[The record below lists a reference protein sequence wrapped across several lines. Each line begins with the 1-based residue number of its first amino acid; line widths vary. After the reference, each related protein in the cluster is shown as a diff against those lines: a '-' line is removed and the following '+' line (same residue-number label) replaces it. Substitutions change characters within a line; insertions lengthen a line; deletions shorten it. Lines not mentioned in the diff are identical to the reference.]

1 MKKYFLLTFIFSF
14 LIILPNV
21 VKATTNVEL
30 ISNATSLKK
39 GDTFSVNINLNGDAI
54 SSCDLNI
61 YFDSDKI
68 EYVSGPNNSNFV
80 NGRILFVWYSED
92 GMPRTDFTL
101 GSFEFRVKENADIKL
116 AMYGN
121 CYNENGVVLDT
132 NFKDFDLSLETSLAN
147 DNIAISSEVSPDNS
161 YLKSLR
167 TNREEIEPDF
177 NKDVFEYFLATDDDI
192 KNLEISAIPENAK
205 SQVQIFGNDNFVF
218 GQNKV
223 EIKVTSED
231 KRKTS
236 SYIIYV
242 TKTSDLNKSNTNL
255 ETLAVENALLSPS
268 FEPNIT
274 NYRIDVANDV
284 EILNILAIPQNTNAS
299 VKIDKKDVLDVGDNY
314 ITIVVTSEDKLS
326 FKNYRIVAHRRT
338 TEEQTEYETNL
349 ANENKQLENLLN
361 NTIDNVSES
370 SLDATTLD
378 NSSDN
383 ISSDEQIAENSKNKL
398 IFLVISSI
406 VLVLIVVGGIWWFI
420 RHKKGK

>member
-1 MKKYFLLTFIFSF
+1 MKKYFLLIFIFSF

-231 KRKTS
+231 KRKNS

-274 NYRIDVANDV
+274 NYRIDVAHDV
-284 EILNILAIPQNTNAS
+284 EILHILAIPQNTHAS
-299 VKIDKKDVLDVGDNY
+299 VKLDKKDVLDVGDNY